1 MAHVSLLKILLCWK
15 YIAFEDATDQ
25 STVIDE
31 PTLPVAQ
38 ESSAPPTPLVTV
50 AEDPIK
56 GPSREIYGRVTKA
69 PLPTSQ
75 DIH

>member
-1 MAHVSLLKILLCWK
+1 MAN
-15 YIAFEDATDQ
+15 DT
-25 STVIDE
+25 
-31 PTLPVAQ
+31 PTLAVSTATKVQ

-50 AEDPIK
+50 AEDPME

>member
-1 MAHVSLLKILLCWK
+1 M
-15 YIAFEDATDQ
+15 
-25 STVIDE
+25 IDE
-31 PTLPVAQ
+31 QRSGQLSLANDTPTLAVSPAAKVQ

-50 AEDPIK
+50 AEDPME